1 MSKSPKPVAKMDE
14 FRRIRRRQQRSRNAG
29 LVAVILIILF
39 ITILLIGRI
48 LGQAKPTP
56 RLMFLSQD
64 RVIESI
70 STRALIV
77 RHETSIASPVNG
89 ISRPVVVEGS
99 KVASGQKLATIWPSD
114 QHAALRDLQK
124 AEKDVVDAQFDLMY
138 TEQGKELRQV
148 YENSEQAVR
157 SLIDQIRSGTVEA
170 DLRPL
175 GLLETSLDLV
185 LQKRSAEL
193 RRVHIADPKLEDLL
207 SVYNQNFR
215 QLGAELAEV
224 TSTGSGLVSYRTD
237 GLEAALRPDILLTEN
252 PERLLSFVNSTERM
266 PLAASAGYSR

>member
-39 ITILLIGRI
+39 ITILLIDVS
-48 LGQAKPTP
+48 LEAKPTP

-224 TSTGSGLVSYRTD
+224 TSTD
-237 GLEAALRPDILLTEN
+237 PDLFRIGQ
-252 PERLLSFVNSTERM
+252 M
-266 PLAASAGYSR
+266 D